1 MGTGEDAGGREQ
13 GHHEHG
19 DHRCPARQVTQGK
32 AGEDHQEQGMIA
44 GEAVTG
50 RVLGRNGTELGQAQ
64 RPVHH
69 QGRAGTADRQ
79 QVAELID
86 HQGPQQHDDPHGHQ
100 ATARLTLGPE
110 EAGGQDQSHAAQ
122 GDQIEQAIV
131 GDGHQIGPAGGFT
144 QPAID
149 QLEGGEIP
157 VIPGAMTRQGGPTE
171 GNQAPDQIER
181 YELAHAESS
190 FKKR

>member
-1 MGTGEDAGGREQ
+1 
-13 GHHEHG
+13 
-19 DHRCPARQVTQGK
+19 
-32 AGEDHQEQGMIA
+32 MIP
-44 GEAVTG
+44 GEAVAG
-50 RVLGRNGTELGQAQ
+50 RVLGRDGAELAQPQ
-64 RPVHH
+64 RPVHR

-79 QVAELID
+79 QMTELID
-86 HQGPQQHDDPHGHQ
+86 HQGPQQHHDPHGHQ
-100 ATARLTLGPE
+100 TTAPLNMGPE
-110 EAGGQDQSHAAQ
+110 EAGTQDQSHATQ
-122 GDQIEQAIV
+122 GGQIEQAIV